1 MKQKTTSLFAIG
13 ILALATMI
21 TTTINAKEAVNPIAT
36 TYKHRNVYEQQA
48 PKKVIISGNV
58 AVTLVQDYES
68 KKLFSNDGTVKARV
82 YSDDK
87 AIYVS
92 AKKTNETAKITL
104 YVANIYRIDISGNA
118 VVNTKNTLNTQHLQL
133 ILQDNAKADI
143 SSRTESLFTKLSN
156 ESALKLN
163 GATRLHAISTNE
175 LATLNTKN
183 FRALKTE
190 VEKRNSTD
198 YAKVK

>member
-36 TYKHRNVYEQQA
+36 TYKNRNVYEQQA

-82 YSDDK
+82 YSDDN

-118 VVNTKNTLNTQHLQL
+118 IVYTKNTLNAQHLQL

-143 SSRTESLFTKLSN
+143 SSKTESLFTKLSN
-156 ESALKLN
+156 ESDLKLN
-163 GATRLHAISTNE
+163 GATGLHAISTNE

-198 YAKVK
+198 YTKVK